1 MKSINEILKEQLDME
16 QALLDSIKFRLSGTN
31 QGIESLQKEKAVC
44 EENISK
50 LRFDLNKREE
60 EK

>member
-1 MKSINEILKEQLDME
+1 MKSITEILKEQLDME
-16 QALLDSIKFRLSGTN
+16 QSLLDNIKFQLNGTTRD
-31 QGIESLQKEKAVC
+31 ITSLIKEKAVC